1 VPAPQAV
8 LSVQQIIAGVA
19 VATAADAAWPAL
31 KKAVTNAAQA
41 ALPGAT
47 VVVTG
52 VAAGTT
58 GRRRRPLA
66 ASGSVV
72 SYTVTAINKD
82 PAALSAVSP
91 IMRPSLFS
99 LLSLSLSLS
108 LISLHGEP
116 HIIRPSFCVP
126 IDAPLTSTRPSLPSL
141 AVCHA
146 MQQLHID
153 AA

>member
-1 VPAPQAV
+1 V

-91 IMRPSLFS
+91 IRPSLFS
-99 LLSLSLSLS
+99 LSLSLPFSLS
-108 LISLHGEP
+108 YLSP
-116 HIIRPSFCVP
+116 R
-126 IDAPLTSTRPSLPSL
+126 
-141 AVCHA
+141 
-146 MQQLHID
+146 
-153 AA
+153 